1 MTIEQIINKTG
12 VISIIAII
20 IIIGL
25 VIVIFKMGLDIVD
38 IKRDIHTIAQYFEEK
53 NQKK

>member
-1 MTIEQIINKTG
+1 MTIEQIINATSI
-12 VISIIAII
+12 ISIIAII

-38 IKRDIHTIAQYFEEK
+38 IKRDIHTIAKNFEDD
-53 NQKK
+53 NQK